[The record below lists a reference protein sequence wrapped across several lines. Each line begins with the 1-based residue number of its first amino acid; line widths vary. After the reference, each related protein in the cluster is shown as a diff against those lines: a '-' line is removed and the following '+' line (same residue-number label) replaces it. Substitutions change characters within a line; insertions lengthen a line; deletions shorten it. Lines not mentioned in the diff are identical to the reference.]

1 MTNPLQQMLFMA
13 KNGADPRQYLI
24 QMAKNDPQA
33 AQAARMLQG
42 KTPAQLQQMALN
54 MCRECGTTP
63 EAIIQSLMGQ
73 GGVI

>member
-33 AQAARMLQG
+33 AQAERMLRG

-54 MCRECGTTP
+54 MCRERGISP
-63 EAIIQSLMGQ
+63 EDVLKSLGIQ
-73 GGVI
+73 